1 MTDAIVSTDTPVFLV
16 GGGTVDKQ
24 AFLSGL
30 ALCQTLVAAD
40 GGADT
45 VLEFDHMPDAV
56 IGDMDSLSLAARR
69 MIPDHRIHQIAE
81 QDSTDFEKCLATIDA
96 PLILG
101 VGFLGARADH
111 MLAAMNAL
119 TCQTA
124 KRCVLIGAEDVIFAA
139 PPELA
144 LDLPDGCRV
153 SLFPMTQ
160 VTGRSAGLHWPI
172 DGITFSPCGRVGTSN
187 RATGP
192 VQLTFDMPGMAIIL
206 PRARLE
212 QALQGLAQ
220 APGWPPV
227 P

>member
-1 MTDAIVSTDTPVFLV
+1 MTDAIVSTDRPVFLV
-16 GGGTVDKQ
+16 GGGTIDKQ

-30 ALCQTLVAAD
+30 ALCKTLVAAD
-40 GGADT
+40 GGANA

-69 MIPDHRIHQIAE
+69 MIPDERIHHIPE
-81 QDSTDFEKCLATIDA
+81 QDSTDFGKCLASIDA

-111 MLAAMNAL
+111 MLAALNAL
-119 TCQTA
+119 ICQTR

-139 PPELA
+139 PPDLS
-144 LDLPDGCRV
+144 LDLREGCRL

-160 VTGRSAGLHWPI
+160 VTGRSSGLHWPI
-172 DGITFSPCGRVGTSN
+172 DGIAFSPCGRVGTSN

-192 VQLTFDMPGMAIIL
+192 VHLSFDSPGMAVIL

-212 QALQGLAQ
+212 QVLQGLAQ
-220 APGWPPV
+220 APGWPPAL
-227 P
+227 